1 MAKCPYCKTP
11 LDFKSIE
18 REKRGI
24 GILMQEIM
32 YVCPHCKSI
41 LGVSRGK
48 FTG

>member
-11 LDFKSIE
+11 VDFKNIE
-18 REKRGI
+18 REKKGI
-24 GILMQEIM
+24 GIFMQEIM
-32 YVCPHCKSI
+32 YVCPHCQSI